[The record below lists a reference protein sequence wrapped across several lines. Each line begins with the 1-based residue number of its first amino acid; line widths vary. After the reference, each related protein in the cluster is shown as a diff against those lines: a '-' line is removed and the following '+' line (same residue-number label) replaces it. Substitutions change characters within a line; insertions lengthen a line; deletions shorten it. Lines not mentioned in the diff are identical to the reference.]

1 MILDIEDSI
10 LDTVR
15 YCERVWD
22 LDFRSTLHTI
32 LSRPLMTRPS
42 LWTSLLLGDNRL
54 ESLRLLCLGA
64 HHNLPLQ
71 LHYEGGDKNVTVSE
85 NVEYVKHVP
94 GCQNGHQ
101 PQNIPGLLL
110 EGLVQE
116 GCLHQ
121 EKNQNLLNH
130 RSHRSVCHESWL
142 MIEKINKY
150 THSIRHHHHQSSWRK
165 FRNVTIITFT
175 LLAIVSSGALVFN
188 QARHRILV
196 F

>member
-22 LDFRSTLHTI
+22 LDFRSTLDTI

-71 LHYEGGDKNVTVSE
+71 LHYEGGDKNVTVNE

-142 MIEKINKY
+142 MIDKINKY